1 MIKKRYQ
8 QDCKNFKKLIK
19 AQHYIDEYSSKFDEL
34 YCLSY
39 FLYNM
44 LPLTSDKEKEK
55 YIEYIKRNI
64 ISALNLVYILN
75 FESAKK
81 DYRSVIESVLR
92 YVGKTIGDNIKE
104 KNNTRKLP
112 KNIEKSM
119 RFLNSHKIG
128 KFTHSVQD
136 IFKNTLLEGNLAEL
150 SKYYRNFSGV
160 IHATS
165 EETNV
170 ASNLS
175 MLKRY
180 SSEEINNFLKDL
192 IQLTAYL
199 IIFVYYVT
207 LLDDENMLDQ
217 QDFYFLNKKIN
228 NITSTD
234 WLMLI
239 VENYSD
245 IV

>member
-1 MIKKRYQ
+1 MIRNKYQ

-19 AQHYIDEYSSKFDEL
+19 TQHYIDEYSSKFDEL

-44 LPLTSDKEKEK
+44 LPLVSDREKK
-55 YIEYIKRNI
+55 TYIEFIKRDM

-92 YVGKTIGDNIKE
+92 YVGKTVGDNIKE
-104 KNNTRKLP
+104 KNSTLP
-112 KNIEKSM
+112 KSIEKSI

-128 KFTHSVQD
+128 KFTHSIQD
-136 IFKNTLLEGNLAEL
+136 IFKSTRLEYCLEEL

-160 IHATS
+160 IHANS
-165 EETNV
+165 EEKDI
-170 ASNLS
+170 ASNLH
-175 MLKRY
+175 MLKKY
-180 SSEEINNFLKDL
+180 SSEEINTFLRDL

-199 IIFVYYVT
+199 IIFVYYAT
-207 LLDDENMLDQ
+207 LLDGKNMLDQ
-217 QDFYFLNKKIN
+217 QDFYFLGKKIK
-228 NITSTD
+228 NITSID
-234 WLMLI
+234 WLMVI
-239 VENYSD
+239 VSNYAD